1 MSDAIARRTLLNGSL
16 ATTRSSSSN
25 AARAV
30 GPGLQSRWWRWAKGS
45 SPRSSAKSRSAARR
59 WLCRAQGADAAAPG
73 KLTRGA
79 QSAVWDGGA
88 GSRRARAAAGA
99 AAHTSRSGLAIG
111 PYDRASRLGLAR
123 AVRSGLVSC
132 VGPAAGRHFLHGV
145 LDLFRGHVALAGCHR
160 PAMAEG
166 IDDHAIAVA
175 PKHVR
180 HRHS

>member
-30 GPGLQSRWWRWAKGS
+30 GPGLQSRWWRWAIGS

-59 WLCRAQGADAAAPG
+59 WLCRVQGADAAAPG
-73 KLTRGA
+73 KLTRGGA
-79 QSAVWDGGA
+79 RRDLGRRGRLQTSLGRRGSGGPHVA
-88 GSRRARAAAGA
+88 L
-99 AAHTSRSGLAIG
+99 RSC
-111 PYDRASRLGLAR
+111 DRAL
-123 AVRSGLVSC
+123 RSGLVSC